1 MAQTVAAAPEG
12 GRTAGAAAAAAVH
25 LVVTAALRP
34 MDVAGVLEVSGARV
48 LEVSGAQVLEV
59 SGARVLGLTVAQAP
73 MAMVTMMLLLMSM
86 LMLLPAVAP
95 PLEASHPERWRSQI
109 VVVLLNAMGN
119 RIAIFCYHI
128 KDTIATSFSSLKQG
142 LYFACF
148 EI

>member
-1 MAQTVAAAPEG
+1 MAQTVATSPEG
-12 GRTAGAAAAAAVH
+12 GRTAGAAAAVH

-48 LEVSGAQVLEV
+48 LEVTEAQVLEV

-73 MAMVTMMLLLMSM
+73 MAMITMMLLLMSM

-95 PLEASHPERWRSQI
+95 PLEASHPERWRSLI

-119 RIAIFCYHI
+119 RHSYFLLPYQRHNSYIF
-128 KDTIATSFSSLKQG
+128 FSETRTLFC
-142 LYFACF
+142 LL
-148 EI
+148 

>member
-1 MAQTVAAAPEG
+1 
-12 GRTAGAAAAAAVH
+12 
-25 LVVTAALRP
+25 

-48 LEVSGAQVLEV
+48 LARVLEVSGDRVLEV

-119 RIAIFCYHI
+119 CIAIFCYHI

>member
-1 MAQTVAAAPEG
+1 
-12 GRTAGAAAAAAVH
+12 
-25 LVVTAALRP
+25 
-34 MDVAGVLEVSGARV
+34 
-48 LEVSGAQVLEV
+48 
-59 SGARVLGLTVAQAP
+59 

-119 RIAIFCYHI
+119 CIAIFCYHI

>member
-34 MDVAGVLEVSGARV
+34 MDVAG
-48 LEVSGAQVLEV
+48 VLEV

-128 KDTIATSFSSLKQG
+128 EDTIATSFSSLKQG